1 MKEFFKEP
9 PKVGQ
14 TVEFTDRSGIVRT
27 GVVEFSS
34 ISYIGVSVTDENDI
48 ITKHQVKANMSVSV
62 KETAN
67 G

>member
-1 MKEFFKEP
+1 MKEFFKAP
-9 PKVGQ
+9 PAVGQ

-34 ISYIGVSVTDENDI
+34 ITYIGVSVTDENGV
-48 ITKHQVKANMSVSV
+48 ITKHQVKGNMSVSV
-62 KETAN
+62 KEPAN

>member
-1 MKEFFKEP
+1 MKEFFKNP
-9 PKVGQ
+9 PAVGD
-14 TVEFTDRSGIVRT
+14 TVEFTDRLGVVRT

-34 ISYIGVSVTDENDI
+34 ISYIGVSATDENGV
-48 ITKHQVKANMSVSV
+48 ITKHQVTAKMSVSV